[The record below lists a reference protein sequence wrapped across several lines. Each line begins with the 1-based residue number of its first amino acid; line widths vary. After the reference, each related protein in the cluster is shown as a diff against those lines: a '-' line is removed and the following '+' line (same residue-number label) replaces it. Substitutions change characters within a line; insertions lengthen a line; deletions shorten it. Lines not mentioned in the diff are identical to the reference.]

1 MVLLQV
7 DKPRAIRIGKGFLE
21 QHHSDIFPIDATLEE
36 DIWVVTL
43 SIGLADPKKRT
54 VRVNA
59 KTDSIVYY
67 S

>member
-21 QHHSDIFPIDATLEE
+21 QASLGYFSNRCYPRE

-59 KTDSIVYY
+59 KTDSIVDY